1 MACLLGQM
9 AIVNTFLLYIED
21 VGGDSLGFGSLCMVG
36 VPKPL
41 TTDGEYQGA
50 ALQLQVG
57 L

>member
-1 MACLLGQM
+1 M
-9 AIVNTFLLYIED
+9 AIVNTSLLYIED
-21 VGGDSLGFGSLCMVG
+21 VRGASLGFGSLYMVG

-50 ALQLQVG
+50 ALQFQVG